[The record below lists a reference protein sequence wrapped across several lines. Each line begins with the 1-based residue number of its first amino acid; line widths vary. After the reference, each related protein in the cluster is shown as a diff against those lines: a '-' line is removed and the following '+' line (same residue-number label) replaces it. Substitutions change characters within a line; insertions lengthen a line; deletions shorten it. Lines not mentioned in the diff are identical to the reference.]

1 MTIPPSIVW
10 VQVAGRGGWG
20 VPIILPVVLVWPVAV
35 ALWLVTLPVRAVVAL
50 ALRRR
55 GLGRSLLL
63 GPPAVFRVLC
73 ALRGLRLDVGRE
85 KRRRVVRIG
94 VI

>member
-10 VQVAGRGGWG
+10 VWVAGRGGWG
-20 VPIILPVVLVWPVAV
+20 LPIILPVVLVWPVVV
-35 ALWLVTLPVRAVVAL
+35 AAWLAALPVLAVVAL

-63 GPPAVFRVLC
+63 GPPAVFRAFC
-73 ALRGLRLDVGRE
+73 ALRGLRLDVGLE
-85 KRRRVVRIG
+85 KQGVVRIG